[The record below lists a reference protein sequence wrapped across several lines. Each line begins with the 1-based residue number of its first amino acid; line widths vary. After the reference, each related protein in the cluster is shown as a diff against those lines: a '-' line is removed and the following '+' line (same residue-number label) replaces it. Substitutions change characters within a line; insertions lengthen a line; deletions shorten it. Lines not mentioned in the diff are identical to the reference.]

1 MSDRSILDLVA
12 PAPGELIVILAP
24 MTAGKTVL
32 IQNLLNDGRL
42 RPEQIVATT
51 QDSAALVGIA
61 ERGVA
66 YHFNSLIALADAA
79 RSVPSVQRTFGDLL
93 AAHDFRSVSYW
104 SDVLRW
110 PGPKRAVV
118 LVIDELSWW
127 RRIAARVDTV
137 AGSGA
142 ADYPSDFW
150 LQLAQLTDLAAH
162 YRQVAQ
168 GLRDDGFAMVA
179 LDATKPDYVV
189 IEDFEAHLCAMP
201 LKADVLSDDDI
212 SQFTRHS
219 GFERGLTQER
229 RWKNALKR
237 RRHADSIKALFEE
250 AKVAI
255 WPEVA
260 GKTVLDIQCGWGGM
274 CFEAERRGAARVVGY
289 ETEPDRMAAAYA
301 MKRILKSNAEFH
313 FTDARSTHSDGP
325 FDFVIKTDGRF
336 QFLAA

>member
-1 MSDRSILDLVA
+1 MSDRSILDLVT
-12 PAPGELIVILAP
+12 PTPGELIVVLAP

-32 IQNLLNDGRL
+32 IQNLLNDGRV

-51 QDSAALVGIA
+51 QDSAALAGFS
-61 ERGVA
+61 ERGVV

-79 RSVPSVQRTFGDLL
+79 RGVPSAQRSFADLL
-93 AAHDFRSVSYW
+93 AAPDFRSVAYW
-104 SDVLRW
+104 NDVRRW

-118 LVIDELSWW
+118 LAIDELTWW
-127 RRIAARVDTV
+127 RRIATRADTV

-162 YRQVAQ
+162 YRQLAQ
-168 GLRDDGFAMVA
+168 GLRDDGLGLAA
-179 LDATKPDYVV
+179 LDATKPDYAV
-189 IEDFEAHLCAMP
+189 IDDLEAHLGTIS
-201 LKADVLSDDDI
+201 LTADALSADDI
-212 SQFTRHS
+212 CQFTRHS
-219 GFERGLTQER
+219 GFEKGLTQER

-237 RRHADSIKALFEE
+237 RRQSDAIKTLFEE
-250 AKVAI
+250 AKIAA

-289 ETEPDRMAAAYA
+289 EGEPDRLAAAFA
-301 MKRILKSNAEFH
+301 MKRILDSRAEFH
-313 FTDARSTHSDGP
+313 FTDARSAHSDGP
-325 FDFVIKTDGRF
+325 FD
-336 QFLAA
+336 L